1 MALSTILVKVV
12 GLILLLWTIRSIYKH
27 VKEHRAEARRNEGTT
42 QSLSE
47 QLLNNLLLYVWLLFM
62 VVFSV
67 GMMVNN

>member
-12 GLILLLWTIRSIYKH
+12 GLILLGWTLRSIYKH
-27 VKEHRAEARRNEGTT
+27 VKERRAEARRNEGTA

-67 GMMVNN
+67 GMVVNN